1 MHNALIAR
9 AAWKKVSWKVPLNAK
24 EKSGNFQDVGFGL
37 SIKGKERR
45 DRNHTF
51 WLAKSTLS
59 NSSYIN
65 LFLRS
70 NVQAEHD

>member
-1 MHNALIAR
+1 
-9 AAWKKVSWKVPLNAK
+9 LNAK